1 MAVQQMQR
9 VNIYALR
16 NERKKILEFIQR
28 QGFVELENKIS
39 DENVFG
45 KDSDVFFKEDITSK
59 KLSFE
64 KNIALASDAIAILKE
79 FSTKKESMLNALN
92 GRREISIDQYNDF
105 SNKHENVLIEINH
118 VLDIFKRIS
127 DKQAELSK
135 LEVQRET
142 LLVWKNLDISVN
154 FNETKYTSFLIGT
167 LPGEWTR
174 DFILE
179 SLSKFDK
186 LNSIESDN
194 SPKAV
199 TDYKAYDEHLSAHI
213 ELISSTKEQT
223 CILAVTLKENKDLLL
238 ERLRTLGF
246 SFPDSSLSKIPKEKI
261 EEINILIE
269 ETKKEIEDIREEL
282 KNSDNK
288 VDEFKFFQDYNS
300 MRADKYEA
308 IGKLLQTNSIF
319 VLSGYITLEN
329 TEVFMKKIS
338 DKFEFF
344 IEFEEPS
351 DEDDV
356 PTVLKNNG
364 FSNPLEGTIES
375 FGTPSRRELDPT
387 MVMSIFY
394 YILFGLMLSDAAYGA
409 IMVIACAIGLIKFKN
424 TIELPMKKT
433 LKMFLFCGI
442 STTFWGV
449 MFGSYFGDLID
460 VVSEGFFGNKVTI
473 PPLWFFPVKEPMRM
487 LVFSMIIGLIHIL
500 TGLTLKLVNK
510 IKDKDF
516 IGIVYDVVFWYMLI
530 IGGVVA
536 LLTVETF
543 TKTLGL
549 SSVLPSSI
557 GSVAGIIACIGAVGI
572 VATNGRES
580 RNLFKRFLK
589 GVYALYGIT
598 GYLSDVL
605 SYSRLLALGLAT
617 GVICTVINK
626 MAAMVIGVP
635 IAGPIIFIIII
646 IVGHLLNIGINVL
659 GAYVH
664 TTRLQYVEFFGKFYD
679 GGGRKFQPLKI
690 NTKYY
695 KFKEEK

>member
-28 QGFVELENKIS
+28 QGFVELENKLS
-39 DENVFG
+39 D
-45 KDSDVFFKEDITSK
+45 DDIFFKEDLSSK

-64 KNIALASDAIAILKE
+64 KNTALASEAIAVLKE

-92 GRREISIDQYNDF
+92 GRREITIDQYNDF
-105 SNKHENVLIEINH
+105 SDRHDDILKEIDH

-127 DKQAELSK
+127 EKQAELLK
-135 LEVQRET
+135 LEAQKEI

-154 FNETKYTSFLIGT
+154 FDGTKHTSFLIGT
-167 LPGEWTR
+167 LPGEWTKEI
-174 DFILE
+174 ILE
-179 SLSKFDK
+179 SLSKFDESD
-186 LNSIESDN
+186 SIESDN
-194 SPKAV
+194 FPKSV
-199 TDYKAYDEHLSAHI
+199 TDYKPYDEHLSAHI

-261 EEINILIE
+261 EEINALI
-269 ETKKEIEDIREEL
+269 KEVEKDIEDIREEL

-288 VDEFKFFQDYNS
+288 ADEFKFFQDYNT

-308 IGKLLQTNSIF
+308 IGQLLQTNNMF
-319 VLSGYITLEN
+319 VLSGYIVLEN
-329 TEVFMKKIS
+329 VETFMDKIS
-338 DKFEFF
+338 DKFEVYV
-344 IEFEEPS
+344 EFEEPS
-351 DEDDV
+351 EEDDV

-364 FSNPLEGTIES
+364 FSSPLEGTIES
-375 FGTPSRRELDPT
+375 FGTPSRSELDPT
-387 MVMSIFY
+387 MVTSVFY

-409 IMVIACAIGLIKFKN
+409 IMVIVCAIGLIKYKN
-424 TIELPMKKT
+424 TIELPMRKT
-433 LKMFLFCGI
+433 LRMYLFCGI

-460 VVSEGFFGNKVTI
+460 VVSEGFFSNKIVI
-473 PPLWFFPVKEPMRM
+473 PPVWFFPVKEPMRM
-487 LVFSMIIGLIHIL
+487 LVFSMLLGLIHIL

-510 IKDKDF
+510 LRDKDF

-557 GSVAGIIACIGAVGI
+557 GSVAGIIAGIGAIGI

-635 IAGPIIFIIII
+635 IAGPIIFIVII

-690 NTKYY
+690 NTKYF